1 MRIPIITTIGA
12 LDVEIHFMPADPD
25 AGYNTPYV
33 DEMYLYYCGTNDLIT
48 ADDSATLAQG
58 EELRA
63 IEKEYIRE
71 LQMQAAIAQAY
82 NRGFIDG

>member
-25 AGYNTPYV
+25 VGYNTPYI
-33 DEMYLYYCGTNDLIT
+33 DEMYLYYCGTNNRIIAEDMAML
-48 ADDSATLAQG
+48 DD
-58 EELRA
+58 EEFRA